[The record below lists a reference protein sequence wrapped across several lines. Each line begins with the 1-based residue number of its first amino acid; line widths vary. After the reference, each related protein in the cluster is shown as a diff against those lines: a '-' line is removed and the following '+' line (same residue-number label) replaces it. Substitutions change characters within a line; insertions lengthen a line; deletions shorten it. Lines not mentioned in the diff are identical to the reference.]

1 MPEYAHWRGCRIM
14 YCTEPNMEDKINSG
28 VLKDLSGGEI
38 ITYRVLYSNDI
49 NTYKPQFK
57 IHLMTNNA
65 PRLDGSDQGVIM
77 RVRKVNYISS
87 FVGAELVDES
97 KFMFPID
104 DTVLLRAAADPA
116 LKLAFMHRFL
126 DAYDGAYQFD
136 MPDVIRISSQKYL
149 QDNDTIH
156 QFVQQN
162 LEQAAGC
169 FVTLKN
175 IKDRASLLRV
185 TFDSLNTLKERM
197 EVLLGTACADQKKI
211 SGIKYVN
218 VFVGWRHKA
227 FEDEEDGVDMSDDV

>member
-14 YCTEPNMEDKINSG
+14 YCTEPNVEDKINSG

-65 PRLDGSDQGVIM
+65 PRLDGSDQGVIR

-87 FVGAELVDES
+87 FAGAELVDES

-104 DTVLLRAAADPA
+104 DTVLMRAAADPA

-126 DAYDGAYQFD
+126 GAYDGAYQFD

-175 IKDRASLLRV
+175 IMLMWWV
-185 TFDSLNTLKERM
+185 Q
-197 EVLLGTACADQKKI
+197 C
-211 SGIKYVN
+211 
-218 VFVGWRHKA
+218 
-227 FEDEEDGVDMSDDV
+227 GV